1 MDVGSRPEA
10 DVFERSG
17 SMPPTSADRAESH
30 FRWTSI
36 AACAAKEMAVQPV
49 YNVKRQGVALVY
61 GFRKVFLKRVN

>member
-1 MDVGSRPEA
+1 
-10 DVFERSG
+10 
-17 SMPPTSADRAESH
+17 MPPTSADRAESH